1 MQGGPHGEAQKGPT
15 PTAGRHGDVR
25 SRRLQSATDAGTQ
38 SARASGQLR
47 AHESAGAGRVPGRG
61 SVEAGRHQRPH
72 LRDPR
77 HRRRQRDE
85 HVLRRRAQSGAAAA
99 ESFRARAAPVRPR
112 EDHDHRLSHPAP
124 LRAKPAALREGERA
138 HRGADPRQ
146 RDHRLRVVREPFRDR
161 APKRAACRLAA
172 LQGKV
177 VAARGSR
184 ASLKAKRRSQRMR
197 RSCRTVLVSLLTLL
211 CAGICAGSAV
221 AQAKPDLTIA
231 LSSFST
237 ETLDPVLGG
246 HLVKY
251 YLSMMFDYLVG
262 TTLDGQPSRDG
273 GIATRWESSPDYK
286 RWTFYL
292 RKGVKFHNGDE
303 ATSEDVKFSIMR
315 NIGPRS
321 TTGYAGPLRTLIQT
335 IETPAPDRVV
345 IVTKDPTLIIPTYLS
360 RSLSTEGMVL
370 PPKYKTMIFKLVPE
384 ETTRLALLRRGDVD
398 MTEVSRERVKELEKE
413 SFPVHF
419 RREESILTLWW
430 ILGPDGWVAPMK
442 DKRVREAMNLAID
455 RAEVAQ
461 SIFAGKAD
469 PAAIPLGLSW
479 SFKEIGLKV
488 TPEMYY
494 PYDPVRA
501 KKLLAEAGV
510 GGGFPLEVFA
520 YQLPGLPEGKAMAE
534 AVSGYWEKIGIKVKL
549 VPVD

>member
-1 MQGGPHGEAQKGPT
+1 M
-15 PTAGRHGDVR
+15 
-25 SRRLQSATDAGTQ
+25 
-38 SARASGQLR
+38 
-47 AHESAGAGRVPGRG
+47 
-61 SVEAGRHQRPH
+61 
-72 LRDPR
+72 
-77 HRRRQRDE
+77 
-85 HVLRRRAQSGAAAA
+85 
-99 ESFRARAAPVRPR
+99 
-112 EDHDHRLSHPAP
+112 RLS
-124 LRAKPAALREGERA
+124 
-138 HRGADPRQ
+138 
-146 RDHRLRVVREPFRDR
+146 
-161 APKRAACRLAA
+161 
-172 LQGKV
+172 
-177 VAARGSR
+177 
-184 ASLKAKRRSQRMR
+184 
-197 RSCRTVLVSLLTLL
+197 LTLL
-211 CAGICAGSAV
+211 TAVWLLAV
-221 AQAKPDLTIA
+221 APGPAGAQSKADLTVA

-237 ETLDPVLGG
+237 EVLDPVLGG
-246 HLVKY
+246 HVVKY
-251 YLSMMFDYLVG
+251 YMSLMFDYLVG
-262 TTLDGQPSRDG
+262 VTPDGQLSKDTG
-273 GIATRWESSPDYK
+273 LATRWENSADHK

-292 RKGVKFHNGDE
+292 RKGVKFHTGEE
-303 ATSEDVKFSIMR
+303 ATSEDVKFSLQR
-315 NIGPRS
+315 AIGKRS
-321 TTGYAGPLRTLIQT
+321 TTGYAGPLRVLIAD

-360 RSLSTEGMVL
+360 RSLSTEGMIL
-370 PPKYKTMIFKLVPE
+370 PKKYLESVGDDAFAQKPVGSGPYRFVEQVTGSHIKLTAVDNHWRIGTPKYKTMIFKLVPE

-398 MTEVSRERVKELEKE
+398 ITEVSRERVKELEKE

-549 VPVD
+549 VPVDYPAFRKSWVDRKTPGSVGYFNIANRDWIGTYALLEKQAYTPAKANDTVNDPEVDGMIAQVMRQTDKEKINTLMRNIYARIRSEHSGMPLVYLHSAYAAGKKLGKWNPSSVMYDLFLDELASGK